1 MSARW
6 YGPLMDSQTVS
17 NFARSAGRGVSVGVV
32 VLVAAFLARLASTYR
47 WLQILIGLWTIPFV
61 GLALL
66 GGGELGEAVAKRF
79 RQAKSRRD
87 AAIREASGIDDD
99 AAENSKV
106 PTI

>member
-1 MSARW
+1 MSDRW
-6 YGPLMDSQTVS
+6 YGPLMDSRKVS
-17 NFARSAGRGVSVGVV
+17 NFARSAGRGVSVGIVI
-32 VLVAAFLARLASTYR
+32 LIAAFVARLASTYR

-61 GLALL
+61 GLAVL

-79 RQAKSRRD
+79 RHAKLRR
-87 AAIREASGIDDD
+87 AAAAREALSIDDD

>member
-1 MSARW
+1 
-6 YGPLMDSQTVS
+6 MDSRKVS
-17 NFARSAGRGVSVGVV
+17 NFARSAGRGVAVGIVI
-32 VLVAAFLARLASTYR
+32 LIAAFVARLASTYR

-79 RQAKSRRD
+79 RQAKLRRD
-87 AAIREASGIDDD
+87 AAVGEASGIDDD
-99 AAENSKV
+99 APENSKV